1 METNKICTICKKEKN
16 IKDFS
21 KHKNKTTY
29 RCKQCLSDYNK
40 NYYQK
45 NQEKLKER
53 AAQFRENHPD
63 YMITWRENNKNKV
76 YKQKREWFEKNRHKL
91 NEQERQRRKKD
102 HAYRIKKNLRRRIN
116 NVIKKPNKKHA
127 PTFELLGC
135 SLQEFLKHLEGQF
148 VEGMNWNNYG
158 NLWHID
164 HILPCASFDLTD
176 PEQQR
181 KCFHYT
187 NLQPLWAIDNIRKR
201 DKIL

>member
-40 NYYQK
+40 NYYQE

-63 YMITWRENNKNKV
+63 YMIMWRENNKDKV

-187 NLQPLWAIDNIRKR
+187 NLQPLWGINR
-201 DKIL
+201 